1 MYDTIFFNIPAEVK
15 SRISIP
21 FTLRP
26 DDGLAAISILHALLN
41 FGDSKPFSLHSSLK
55 MDLAFIARLYLAAI
69 LIPFQGIEYRDHKQ
83 KDHPLVDAV
92 IRDSLKL
99 GTQNHYLDGIPVLFA
114 ATRLIKAQVMD
125 DSQHPLDRVRLGLLL
140 RNKLIHNSNTG
151 SHWTASVLFTL
162 VTELIPLYDLKNDLM
177 DSKNWLFYMR
187 FLSLIHSQSQ
197 VEAASKI
204 IQSYNSFVEKIH
216 ELDLTNDV
224 EAKPILNV
232 GFFLPLKHALH

>member
-1 MYDTIFFNIPAEVK
+1 
-15 SRISIP
+15 
-21 FTLRP
+21 
-26 DDGLAAISILHALLN
+26 
-41 FGDSKPFSLHSSLK
+41 
-55 MDLAFIARLYLAAI
+55 MDPTVIARLYLAAI
-69 LIPFQGIEYRDHKQ
+69 LTPFEGIEYRDHKQ
-83 KDHPLVDAV
+83 KIHPLVEAV

-125 DSQHPLDRVRLGLLL
+125 EPQHSLDRVQLGLLL
-140 RNKLIHNSNTG
+140 RNKLVHNSNTG

-162 VTELIPLYDLKNDLM
+162 VTELIPLYDLENDLM

-187 FLSLIHSQSQ
+187 FTLSLIQSISQ
-197 VEAASKI
+197 VEVASKI

-224 EAKPILNV
+224 EARPILNV
-232 GFFLPLKHALH
+232 CFFLQWNMLYINQPNGF